1 MDIQLSQNVFQK
13 HRHKERHID
22 QNSSR
27 KIDRPSQN
35 FIQKHRQTERHIDQL
50 EFLQKDRQLDRR
62 KVGNLASVSSRKIDR
77 QSLARISKTYT
88 KYVQFQKYTY
98 LLDSGLSYPKHT
110 IQVATTS
117 AHFVLA
123 ALPVTLKTKRPLKN
137 VDVVLEDTKRQIVSE
152 GA

>member
-22 QNSSR
+22 QNSRR

-35 FIQKHRQTERHIDQL
+35 FIQKHRRKDIQISQNSSRKIDNQTDGKSR
-50 EFLQKDRQLDRR
+50 
-62 KVGNLASVSSRKIDR
+62 NLASVSSRKIDR